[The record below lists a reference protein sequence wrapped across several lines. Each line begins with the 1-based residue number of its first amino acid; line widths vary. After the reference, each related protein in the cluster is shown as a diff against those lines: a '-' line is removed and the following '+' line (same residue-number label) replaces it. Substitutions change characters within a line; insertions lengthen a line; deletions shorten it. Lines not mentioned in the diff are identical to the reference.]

1 MTAKKRIPA
10 VYHDTPGAVSFGAM
24 GLNSLLAAEAP
35 KAVVQ
40 RLGILGDVHA
50 EHTLVASALRHF
62 QERGTDC
69 IVAVGDLM
77 DGFGDA
83 EATLRLL
90 SEAQVVTV
98 AGNHDRWWLKSEL
111 RDLPDATPA
120 VGLSEAARAY
130 VTSLP
135 RTRELQ
141 TPRGTLMLCHGVGAN
156 DFVGIKPHTTDAEA
170 LEIPELRSLL
180 AEPRVAFLV
189 NGHTHR
195 PMLRQFARTG
205 SAPLT
210 VLNAGT
216 LHRNYRS
223 VCAIADFAQNAVE
236 FFDLDAQGARSAAR
250 WALSAQHQALKVPER
265 N

>member
-1 MTAKKRIPA
+1 MTAKKRIWA
-10 VYHDTPGAVSFGAM
+10 VYHDTLGAVSFGAM

-50 EHTLVASALRHF
+50 EHTLIASALRHF
-62 QERGTDC
+62 RQLGADC
-69 IVAVGDLM
+69 VVAVGDLM

-90 SEAQVVTV
+90 SEEQVVAV
-98 AGNHDRWWLKSEL
+98 AGNHDRWWLKGEL

-120 VGLSEAARAY
+120 LGLSEAARAY
-130 VTSLP
+130 VSSLP

-141 TPRGTLMLCHGVGAN
+141 TPRGALVLCHGVGAN

-170 LEIPELRSLL
+170 LEIPELRALL
-180 AEPRVAFLV
+180 AEPQVAFLV

-195 PMLRQFARTG
+195 PMLRQFARPRG
-205 SAPLT
+205 AALS

-223 VCAIADFAQNAVE
+223 VCAVADFAQNSVE
-236 FFDLDAQGARSAAR
+236 FFDLDAHGARSAAR
-250 WALSAQHQALKVPER
+250 WALDAQHCALKVPER
-265 N
+265 K